1 MARTAAILL
10 SRQPLRPYGS
20 TPWVANTVAAIRWL
34 KDQDV
39 VLCSSVGMQTWE
51 LVTAVASMERIPLR
65 LYLPSSLTNANNGQ
79 VAIFRNYALDGQPA
93 EFCQVEES
101 ARATKEDILMRRDE
115 AVVHAADILIPISIR
130 PGGHMAALLESARA
144 TGKEIVKDFEVSK
157 PSRKP
162 MLTYHLDS
170 AALNPDIDSVAGQYL
185 IHWTRT
191 SNSAWQ
197 DERLIDYYAAIVRS
211 EAYPR
216 SALDTLRHI
225 VSSRRI
231 IASARHMPENIPT
244 VALSSLPPREVI
256 PLMRWRTRYSEM
268 SFEPYGIGIRTDFA
282 ARLNIRPAVYYE
294 GKNTPPEASAT
305 PWLCQ
310 SIGSK
315 TDWRQEQ
322 EYRHKGDLLLDGL
335 PKDAL
340 CLFCRFPEEAL
351 QLERDLGI
359 KAISLQT

>member
-1 MARTAAILL
+1 MARQAAILL
-10 SRQPLRPYGS
+10 SRQPLRPCGT
-20 TPWVANTVAAIRWL
+20 TPWVVNTVAAIRWL
-34 KDQDV
+34 KNRDI
-39 VLCSSVGMQTWE
+39 VLRSSVGMQTWE

-65 LYLPSSLTNANNGQ
+65 LYLPSSLSKANDGQ
-79 VAIFRNYALDGQPA
+79 VAIFRNYALDGQPV
-93 EFCQVEES
+93 EFCQIEES

-144 TGKEIVKDFEVSK
+144 KGKEIVKDFEVTKQSK
-157 PSRKP
+157 NPS
-162 MLTYHLDS
+162 LAYHLD
-170 AALNPDIDSVAGQYL
+170 AASLNPEIDALAGQYF
-185 IHWTRT
+185 IHWTRA

-197 DERLIDYYAAIVRS
+197 DERLIDYCAAIVRS

-231 IASARHMPENIPT
+231 IASARHMPENIST
-244 VALSSLPPREVI
+244 VALSSLSPRDVI
-256 PLMRWRTRYSEM
+256 PLMRWRARYSEM
-268 SFEPYGIGIRTDFA
+268 SFEPYGIGIRTDYA
-282 ARLNIRPAVYYE
+282 SHLNVHPVVYYE
-294 GKNTPPEASAT
+294 GKHPPPKAST
-305 PWLCQ
+305 SPWLYQ
-310 SIGSK
+310 SIGMK

-340 CLFCRFPEEAL
+340 YLFCRFSEEAL
-351 QLERDLGI
+351 QLERDFGI
-359 KAISLQT
+359 KAIALQT